1 MEQWWVYTAV
11 LATHVQFEEKG
22 FRQKDVRFMLE
33 LLSSWRWAADERR
46 LRPSLHNTQ
55 ILRQLTELT
64 GLSWIKPLSR
74 NRRAPRYRMTRAGFV
89 GMLEHLRQTA
99 LQSDFSTY
107 WFLSYILQSYR
118 EPLLRLI
125 ESEGTN
131 LPLPQRL
138 AVEKILDAKSMINQR
153 RQVIRDRLVYWQ
165 RRIKEN
171 QAVVDLVYR
180 RLKEKVPLED
190 IVNEIERHHPYEMNL
205 AKPMTTFIAEIPN
218 DLKVWELTEG
228 QMRRSKI
235 VWQAFA
241 KSLELELGMLDQS
254 PFQALIPK

>member
-1 MEQWWVYTAV
+1 MEPWWIYTAL

-22 FRQKDVRFMLE
+22 FRQKDVRFTLE
-33 LLSSWRWAADERR
+33 LLASWRWAADERR
-46 LRPSLHNTQ
+46 LRPTLHNTQ
-55 ILRQLTELT
+55 ILRQVRELI
-64 GLSWIKPLSR
+64 GLGWVKPLGR
-74 NRRAPRYRMTRAGFV
+74 TARLRLTRAGFV
-89 GMLEHLRQTA
+89 GMLDGLRNTA
-99 LQSDFSTY
+99 LTSEFSTY

-118 EPLLRLI
+118 LPLLRLI
-125 ESEGTN
+125 ETEGTN
-131 LPLPQRL
+131 LPLPQRIE
-138 AVEKILDAKSMINQR
+138 VERILDAKTMINER
-153 RQVIRDRLVYWQ
+153 RKILKDRLNYWQ

-171 QAVVDLVYR
+171 QSVVELVYR

-205 AKPMTTFIAEIPN
+205 AKPMTTFIAEIPE

-228 QMRRSKI
+228 QMRRANI

-254 PFQALIPK
+254 PFPAPLPKP